1 MLINDPQLQKHV
13 RTNWQNAQIALALTN
28 SLNSS
33 PQQQSE
39 PIGKNAQIALAL
51 TNGKVD
57 PVHTG
62 GLTQP
67 WSLSASAKCKFPF
80 HQEKAQVGSQCRAGE
95 KQGGSSKQMVLAAA
109 KNVPQ
114 IPYPGLASHEQ
125 QANTLSWP

>member
-1 MLINDPQLQKHV
+1 MNDRQHQTHV
-13 RTNWQNAQIALALTN
+13 RTNWHNAQIALALTN

-33 PQQQSE
+33 PRQQSE
-39 PIGKNAQIALAL
+39 PIGKNAQIALAI

-80 HQEKAQVGSQCRAGE
+80 HQEKAQACSQCRAGE

-109 KNVPQ
+109 KNIPQ
-114 IPYPGLASHEQ
+114 IPYLGLASHEQ

>member
-1 MLINDPQLQKHV
+1 MNDRQHQTHV

-33 PQQQSE
+33 PRQQSE
-39 PIGKNAQIALAL
+39 PIGKNAQIALAI
-51 TNGKVD
+51 TIGKVD

-80 HQEKAQVGSQCRAGE
+80 HQEKR
-95 KQGGSSKQMVLAAA
+95 KLAASA
-109 KNVPQ
+109 EQGRNREDPQ
-114 IPYPGLASHEQ
+114 NKWFWQLHGTAPKSPTQG
-125 QANTLSWP
+125 